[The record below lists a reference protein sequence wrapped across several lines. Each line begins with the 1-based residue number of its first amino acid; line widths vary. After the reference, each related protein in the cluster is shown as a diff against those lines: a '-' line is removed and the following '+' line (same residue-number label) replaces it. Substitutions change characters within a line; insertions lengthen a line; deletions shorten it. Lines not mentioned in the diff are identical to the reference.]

1 MKNEQRGIYN
11 VTFNEKK
18 ATPIKTDIELVE
30 EAIIEQVVMYVKG
43 YHLKRRDKG
52 AGAEHIKLHLGD
64 KSDGAITIEELVNL
78 GNSLREYTKK
88 FKEPFIDK
96 NGSKIYE
103 WENDEGVRFRVVAG
117 KRKLLDRQGHTSTT
131 FHQSNNQIITFY
143 SDRNLNTRM
152 VFKNPQVDSYYT
164 QTPQSTEDSI
174 LQRALELQTK
184 QQRGELENFFTHQEE
199 NTN

>member
-18 ATPIKTDIELVE
+18 ATPIKTDIEAIE
-30 EAIIEQVVMYVKG
+30 NAIIDYVIHYVKG
-43 YHLKRRDKG
+43 WHNIKRDKG
-52 AGAEHIKLHLGD
+52 RVATDKIKGEGLIPPLSP
-64 KSDGAITIEELVNL
+64 SDEI
-78 GNSLREYTKK
+78 
-88 FKEPFIDK
+88 
-96 NGSKIYE
+96 
-103 WENDEGVRFRVVAG
+103 
-117 KRKLLDRQGHTSTT
+117 
-131 FHQSNNQIITFY
+131 IITFY

-199 NTN
+199 NTNESKSKKGEKQS